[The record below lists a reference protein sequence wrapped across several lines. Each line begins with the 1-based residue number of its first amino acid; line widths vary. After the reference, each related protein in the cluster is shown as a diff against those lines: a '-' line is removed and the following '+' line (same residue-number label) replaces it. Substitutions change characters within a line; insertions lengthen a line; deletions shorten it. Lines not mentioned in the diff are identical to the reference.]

1 MEIVRPELVRFAK
14 DPKPWTPEH
23 WEVVSISGPSPVFH
37 PTSRIAEWLLV
48 GGMIWGIGSARGG
61 NNGHAARV
69 DAELTRGI
77 VAPALDFLKSP
88 LAIKKIKFVGQN

>member
-1 MEIVRPELVRFAK
+1 MADTAFRGMRPGGDCKTGIGFVSQK

-48 GGMIWGIGSARGG
+48 GGMIWVSGRR
-61 NNGHAARV
+61 AA
-69 DAELTRGI
+69 
-77 VAPALDFLKSP
+77 
-88 LAIKKIKFVGQN
+88 AITAMPPVSMPSSRAASSRPHLIS